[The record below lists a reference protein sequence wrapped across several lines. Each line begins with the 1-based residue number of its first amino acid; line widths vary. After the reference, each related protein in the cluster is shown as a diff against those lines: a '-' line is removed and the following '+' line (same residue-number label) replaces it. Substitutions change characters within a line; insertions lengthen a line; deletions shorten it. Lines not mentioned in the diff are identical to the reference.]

1 MNTTQRE
8 SVSTTIRQAITAH
21 AGWLGMR
28 RSEGTQAKYGQHLRA
43 LEEWA
48 GDRPITKLTAQEI
61 EFGFLGPWS
70 QGKSSATIRNR
81 MAAMKSLFEFA
92 ERFDIVERNPMRKI
106 EAPAR
111 DEHMGNWLRPKE
123 DAELLEAVVTP
134 DEKIIV
140 WLLRFT
146 GLRVSEACALGW
158 EDIDFTNQR
167 LTVRKS
173 KTASGRR
180 TIPLH
185 PMLVPALHSWQGQ
198 RPGSF
203 VLATRNGTAM
213 AHQHVWK
220 IVKRVGERIG
230 VVGLSPHS
238 LRRTFGSAAINEG
251 IRLEVV
257 SKLLGH
263 SNTAIT
269 EKAYAALEAETI
281 AAEALTAWGGGSA

>member
-1 MNTTQRE
+1 MNTTTSSTVRE
-8 SVSTTIRQAITAH
+8 AIAAH
-21 AGWLGMR
+21 DGWLAMR
-28 RSEGTQAKYGQHLRA
+28 KSAGTRDKYAQHLRA
-43 LEEWA
+43 LETWA
-48 GDRPITKLTAQEI
+48 GDRPIPEVTASEL
-61 EFGFLGPWS
+61 EFGFLGPWGA
-70 QGKSSATIRNR
+70 GKTPATIRNR
-81 MAAMKSLFEFA
+81 MAALKSLFAFC
-92 ERFDIVERNPMRKI
+92 ERFDIVEKNPMRRI

-111 DEHMGNWLRPKE
+111 DDHMGNWLRPKE
-123 DAELLEAVVTP
+123 DAELLEAVASP

-146 GLRVSEACALGW
+146 GLRVSEACSLEWG
-158 EDIDFTNQR
+158 DIDFTNQR

-198 RPGSF
+198 RPGLF
-203 VLATRNGTAM
+203 VLATKNGTAM

-220 IVKRVGERIG
+220 IVKRVGLRIG